1 VICIGKHIVS
11 FFTDAAAAGYAGEGL
26 KILKNS
32 ACAPYMEPLIVAL
45 QMLAGEDYNAPQE
58 VVEVAKDV
66 VERNKEKKAKPA
78 CH

>member
-1 VICIGKHIVS
+1 LLKRAI
-11 FFTDAAAAGYAGEGL
+11 TGYANEGL

-45 QMLAGEDYNAPQE
+45 QMLTGEDYNAPLE

-66 VERNKEKKAKPA
+66 LKKIEEKKKEK
-78 CH
+78 